1 MVKTLLKSVKQYKK
15 VSILTPLVMIGE
27 AVMEIVIPFLMKF
40 LIDEIYV
47 MERSGEFSMYI
58 VWYGLAMLAC
68 AAFALFCGIMG
79 GRLASKASAGFA
91 ANLRYDM
98 YDNIQTYSF
107 ANIDNFSTA
116 SLITRITTD
125 VSNVQL
131 AFQMCIRMLVRAP
144 ILFIM
149 ATIMSFVISPTIGG
163 IFIAAALVLGI
174 IVATIMV
181 KVAKPFRI
189 MFKKYDN
196 LNRVVQEDLTAIR
209 VVKSYVRE
217 EHEMDKMRSAT
228 QEVYNYSVKAEKL
241 LNYLTPV
248 VQCVIYVAMIL
259 LLLVGGN
266 MLIGES
272 SVVEG
277 NLVFGGLSTGDL
289 TSLLQYMTQILTAVM
304 LVAMCLQYISLS
316 KGSMDRIAEVLEEK
330 TTLPKTSTPVFEVKD
345 GSIDFDGVFMSYR
358 QKSDVNVL
366 SNIDLH
372 IKPGETLGIIGATGS
387 GKSSL
392 VSLIPRLYDVSAG
405 CVKVGGVDVKQYDLD
420 TLRSKVAM
428 VLQKNVLFSGSVS
441 ENLRWGDENAT
452 QEEIEEA
459 CRQACADEFIKQL
472 PGGYDYDLGQGG
484 VNVSGGQKQRLCI
497 ARALLRKPKIIIF
510 DDSTS
515 AVDTKTDA
523 MIRQSLRTHAP
534 EVTKIIIAQRVNSV
548 EDADRIVVLDQG
560 RIAGIGTHE
569 ELLAGNDIYRE
580 VYLSQ
585 MKGKADEEDGG
596 EEDGTRN

>member
-1 MVKTLLKSVKQYKK
+1 MVKTLLKSVKQYKT

-27 AVMEIVIPFLMKF
+27 AAMEIVIPFLMGF
-40 LIDEIYV
+40 LIDEITA
-47 MERSGEFSMYI
+47 MAETRTFSMDI
-58 VWYGLAMLAC
+58 VWYGIAMIAC

-144 ILFIM
+144 ILFIF
-149 ATIMSFVISPTIGG
+149 ATVMTFVISPTMGG
-163 IFIAAALVLGI
+163 VFIIAAIVLAIIVGI
-174 IVATIMV
+174 IMFR
-181 KVAKPFRI
+181 VAKPFRI

-217 EHEMDKMRSAT
+217 QHEMDKMREAT

-241 LNYLTPV
+241 LNYLMPV

-259 LLLVGGN
+259 LLIMGGN
-266 MLIGES
+266 MIIDGTGLTM
-272 SVVEG
+272 G
-277 NLVFGGLSTGDL
+277 NL

-316 KGSMDRIAEVLEEK
+316 RGSMDRIAAVLEEK
-330 TTLPKTSTPVFEVKD
+330 TSLPKTKTPVFEVKD
-345 GSIDFDGVFMSYR
+345 GSIDFDNVSMSYI
-358 QKSDVNVL
+358 QKSDVTVL
-366 SNIDLH
+366 SDIDLH
-372 IKPGETLGIIGATGS
+372 IKSGETIGIIGATGS

-392 VSLIPRLYDVSAG
+392 VSLIPRLYDVTGG
-405 CVKVGGVDVKQYDLD
+405 CVKVGGVDVREYDPD
-420 TLRSKVAM
+420 TLRSNVAM
-428 VLQKNVLFSGSVS
+428 VLQKNVLFSGSIT
-441 ENLRWGDENAT
+441 ENLRWGNENAT
-452 QEEIEEA
+452 QEQIEEA
-459 CRQACADEFIKQL
+459 CRQACADEFIQQL

-497 ARALLRKPKIIIF
+497 ARALLMNPKVIIF

-548 EDADRIVVLDQG
+548 EDADRIVVLNEG
-560 RIAGIGTHE
+560 KISSVGTHE
-569 ELLAGNDIYRE
+569 QLLETNEIYRE

-585 MKGKADEEDGG
+585 VKGKADEEGG
-596 EEDGTRN
+596 EEDGQND

>member
-1 MVKTLLKSVKQYKK
+1 MVKTLLKSVKQYKT

-27 AVMEIVIPFLMKF
+27 AAMEIVIPFLMKY

-47 MERSGEFSMYI
+47 MERTGEFSLYI
-58 VWYGLAMLAC
+58 VWYGIAMLAC

-131 AFQMCIRMLVRAP
+131 AYQMCIRMLVRAP

-149 ATIMSFVISPTIGG
+149 ATVMSFIISPTIGG
-163 IFIAAALVLGI
+163 IFIAAAVVLGI
-174 IVATIMV
+174 IVAFIMV
-181 KVAKPFRI
+181 KVASPFRI

-217 EHEMDKMRSAT
+217 QHEMDKMQKAT

-241 LNYLTPV
+241 LNYLAPV

-259 LLLVGGN
+259 LLLVGGD
-266 MLIGES
+266 MLIGS
-272 SVVEG
+272 STVENG
-277 NLVFGGLSTGDL
+277 NLIFGGLSTGDL

-330 TTLPKTSTPVFEVKD
+330 TTLPKPKQPVFEVKD
-345 GSIDFDGVFMSYR
+345 GSIDFNNVSMSYL
-358 QKSDVNVL
+358 QKADVTVL
-366 SNIDLH
+366 EGIDLH
-372 IKPGETLGIIGATGS
+372 IKSGETIGIIGATGS

-392 VSLIPRLYDVSAG
+392 VSLIPRLYDVAAG
-405 CVKVGGVDVKQYDLD
+405 SVEVGGVDVRDYNLD

-428 VLQKNVLFSGSVS
+428 VLQKNVLFSGSVI

-472 PGGYDYDLGQGG
+472 PGGYNYDLGQGG

-497 ARALLRKPKIIIF
+497 ARALLRKPKVIIF

-523 MIRQSLRTHAP
+523 MIRQALRTHAP
-534 EVTKIIIAQRVNSV
+534 EVTKIIIAQRVASV
-548 EDADRIVVLDQG
+548 EDADRIVVLDEG
-560 RIAGIGTHE
+560 KIVGVGTHE
-569 ELLAGNDIYRE
+569 ELLRNNGIYQE

-585 MKGKADEEDGG
+585 VKGKAEEEDGG
-596 EEDGTRN
+596 EQNG

>member
-1 MVKTLLKSVKQYKK
+1 MVRTLLKSVKQYKT

-27 AVMEIVIPFLMKF
+27 ASMEIIIPFLMGF
-40 LIDEIYV
+40 LIDEITA
-47 MERSGEFSMYI
+47 MAETTTFSMNI
-58 VWYGLAMLAC
+58 VWYGLAMIAC

-144 ILFIM
+144 ILFIFASVM
-149 ATIMSFVISPTIGG
+149 TFIISPTMGG
-163 IFIAAALVLGI
+163 IFIAAAVVLAIIVGI
-174 IVATIMV
+174 IMV
-181 KVAKPFRI
+181 RVSTPFRI

-217 EHEMDKMRSAT
+217 EHEMEKMRAAT
-228 QEVYNYSVKAEKL
+228 QDVYNYSVKAEKL
-241 LNYLTPV
+241 LNYLMPV

-259 LLLVGGN
+259 LLIMGGN
-266 MLIGES
+266 MIISEYTDFTM
-272 SVVEG
+272 G
-277 NLVFGGLSTGDL
+277 NL

-316 KGSMDRIAEVLEEK
+316 KGSMDRIAAVLEEK
-330 TTLPKTSTPVFEVKD
+330 TTLPKPENAITEVKD
-345 GSIDFDGVFMSYR
+345 GSIDFNDVFMSYI
-358 QKSDVNVL
+358 QKADVTVL
-366 SNIDLH
+366 KDIDLH
-372 IKPGETLGIIGATGS
+372 IKSGETIGIIGATGS

-392 VSLIPRLYDVSAG
+392 VSLIPRLYDVSSG
-405 CVKVGGVDVKQYDLD
+405 SVKVGGVDVRNYDLD

-428 VLQKNVLFSGSVS
+428 VLQKNVLFSGSIA

-452 QEEIEEA
+452 QEQIEEA
-459 CRQACADEFIKQL
+459 CRQACADEFIQQL
-472 PGGYDYDLGQGG
+472 PGKYQYDLGQGG

-497 ARALLRKPKIIIF
+497 ARALLRKPKVIIF

-523 MIRQSLRTHAP
+523 MIRHSLRTHAP
-534 EVTKIIIAQRVNSV
+534 DVTKIIIAQRVASV
-548 EDADRIVVLDQG
+548 EDADRIVVLDEG
-560 RIAGIGTHE
+560 KISGIGTHE
-569 ELLAGNDIYRE
+569 ELLKNNAIYQE

-585 MKGKADEEDGG
+585 VKGKADEEDGG
-596 EEDGTRN
+596 DIND

>member
-1 MVKTLLKSVKQYKK
+1 MVKTLLKSVKQYKT

-27 AVMEIVIPFLMKF
+27 AAMEIVIPFLMKY

-47 MERSGEFSMYI
+47 MERTGEFSLYI
-58 VWYGLAMLAC
+58 VWYGIAMLAC

-131 AFQMCIRMLVRAP
+131 AYQMCIRMLVRAP

-149 ATIMSFVISPTIGG
+149 ATVMSFIISPTIGG
-163 IFIAAALVLGI
+163 IFIAAAVVLGI
-174 IVATIMV
+174 IVAFIMV
-181 KVAKPFRI
+181 KVASPFRI

-217 EHEMDKMRSAT
+217 QHEMDKMQKAT
-228 QEVYNYSVKAEKL
+228 LDVYNYSVKAEKL

-259 LLLVGGN
+259 LLLVGGD
-266 MLIGES
+266 MLIGS
-272 SVVEG
+272 STVENG
-277 NLVFGGLSTGDL
+277 NLIFGGLSTGDL

-330 TTLPKTSTPVFEVKD
+330 TTLPKPKQPVFKVKD
-345 GSIDFDGVFMSYR
+345 GSIDFNNVSMSYL
-358 QKSDVNVL
+358 QKADVTVL
-366 SNIDLH
+366 EGIDLH
-372 IKPGETLGIIGATGS
+372 IKSGETIGIIGATGS

-392 VSLIPRLYDVSAG
+392 VSLIPRLYDVAAG
-405 CVKVGGVDVKQYDLD
+405 SVEVGGVDVRDYNLD

-428 VLQKNVLFSGSVS
+428 VLQKNVLFSGSVI

-472 PGGYDYDLGQGG
+472 PGGYNYDLGQGG

-497 ARALLRKPKIIIF
+497 ARALLRKPKVIIF

-523 MIRQSLRTHAP
+523 MIRQALRTHAP
-534 EVTKIIIAQRVNSV
+534 EVTKIIIAQRVASV
-548 EDADRIVVLDQG
+548 EDADRIVVLDEG
-560 RIAGIGTHE
+560 KIVGVGTHE
-569 ELLAGNDIYRE
+569 ELLRNNGIYQE

-585 MKGKADEEDGG
+585 VKGKAEEEDGG
-596 EEDGTRN
+596 EQNG

>member
-1 MVKTLLKSVKQYKK
+1 MVKTLLKSVKQYKT

-27 AVMEIVIPFLMKF
+27 AAMEIVIPFLMGF
-40 LIDEIYV
+40 LIDEITA
-47 MERSGEFSMYI
+47 MAETRTFSMDI
-58 VWYGLAMLAC
+58 VWYGIAMIAC

-144 ILFIM
+144 ILFIF
-149 ATIMSFVISPTIGG
+149 ATVMTFVISPTMGG
-163 IFIAAALVLGI
+163 VFIIAAIVLAIIVGI
-174 IVATIMV
+174 IMFR
-181 KVAKPFRI
+181 VAKPFRI

-217 EHEMDKMRSAT
+217 QHEMDKMREAT

-241 LNYLTPV
+241 LNYLMPV

-259 LLLVGGN
+259 LLIMGGN
-266 MLIGES
+266 MIIDGTGLTM
-272 SVVEG
+272 G
-277 NLVFGGLSTGDL
+277 NL

-316 KGSMDRIAEVLEEK
+316 RGSMDRIAAVLEEK
-330 TTLPKTSTPVFEVKD
+330 TSLPKTKTPVFEVKD
-345 GSIDFDGVFMSYR
+345 GSIDFDNVSISYI
-358 QKSDVNVL
+358 QESDVTVL
-366 SNIDLH
+366 SDIDLH
-372 IKPGETLGIIGATGS
+372 IKSGETIGIIGATGS

-392 VSLIPRLYDVSAG
+392 VSLIPRLYDVTGG
-405 CVKVGGVDVKQYDLD
+405 CVKVGGVDVREYDLD
-420 TLRSKVAM
+420 TLRSNVAM
-428 VLQKNVLFSGSVS
+428 VLQKNVLFSGSIT
-441 ENLRWGDENAT
+441 ENLRWGNENAT
-452 QEEIEEA
+452 QEQIEEA
-459 CRQACADEFIKQL
+459 CRQACADEFIQQL

-497 ARALLRKPKIIIF
+497 ARALLMNPKVIIF

-548 EDADRIVVLDQG
+548 EDADRIVVLNEG
-560 RIAGIGTHE
+560 KISSVGTHE
-569 ELLAGNDIYRE
+569 QLLETNEIYRE

-585 MKGKADEEDGG
+585 VKGKADEEGG
-596 EEDGTRN
+596 EEDGQND

>member
-1 MVKTLLKSVKQYKK
+1 MVKTLLKSVKQYKT

-27 AVMEIVIPFLMKF
+27 AAMEIVIPFLMKY

-47 MERSGEFSMYI
+47 MERTGEFSLYI
-58 VWYGLAMLAC
+58 VWYGIAMLAC

-131 AFQMCIRMLVRAP
+131 AYQMCIRMLVRAP
-144 ILFIM
+144 ILFVM
-149 ATIMSFVISPTIGG
+149 ATVMSFIISPTIGG
-163 IFIAAALVLGI
+163 IFVAAAVVLGI
-174 IVATIMV
+174 IVAFIMV
-181 KVAKPFRI
+181 KVASPFRI

-217 EHEMDKMRSAT
+217 QHEMDKMQKAT

-241 LNYLTPV
+241 LNYLAPV

-259 LLLVGGN
+259 LLLVGGD
-266 MLIGES
+266 MLIGS
-272 SVVEG
+272 STVENG
-277 NLVFGGLSTGDL
+277 NLIFGGLSTGDL

-316 KGSMDRIAEVLEEK
+316 KGSIDRIAEVLEEK
-330 TTLPKTSTPVFEVKD
+330 TTLPKPKQPVFEVKD
-345 GSIDFDGVFMSYR
+345 GSIDFNNVSMSYL
-358 QKSDVNVL
+358 QKADVTVL
-366 SNIDLH
+366 EGIDLH
-372 IKPGETLGIIGATGS
+372 IKSGETIGIIGATGS

-392 VSLIPRLYDVSAG
+392 VSLIPRLYDVAAG
-405 CVKVGGVDVKQYDLD
+405 SVEVGGVDVRDYNLD

-428 VLQKNVLFSGSVS
+428 VLQKNVLFSGSVI

-472 PGGYDYDLGQGG
+472 PGGYNYDLGQGG

-497 ARALLRKPKIIIF
+497 ARALLRKPKVIIF

-523 MIRQSLRTHAP
+523 MIRQALRTHAP
-534 EVTKIIIAQRVNSV
+534 EVTKIIIAQRVASV
-548 EDADRIVVLDQG
+548 EDADRIVVLDEG
-560 RIAGIGTHE
+560 KIVGVGTHE
-569 ELLAGNDIYRE
+569 ELLKNNGIYQE

-585 MKGKADEEDGG
+585 VKGKAEEEDGG
-596 EEDGTRN
+596 EQNG

>member
-1 MVKTLLKSVKQYKK
+1 MVRTLLKSVKQYKT

-27 AVMEIVIPFLMKF
+27 ASMEIIIPFLMGF
-40 LIDEIYV
+40 LIDEITA
-47 MERSGEFSMYI
+47 MAETTTFSMNI
-58 VWYGLAMLAC
+58 VWYGLAMIAC

-144 ILFIM
+144 ILFIFASVM
-149 ATIMSFVISPTIGG
+149 TFIISPTMGG
-163 IFIAAALVLGI
+163 IFIAAAVVLAIIVGI
-174 IVATIMV
+174 IMV
-181 KVAKPFRI
+181 RVSTPFRI

-217 EHEMDKMRSAT
+217 EHEMEKMRAAT
-228 QEVYNYSVKAEKL
+228 QDVYNYSVKAEKL
-241 LNYLTPV
+241 LNYLMPV
-248 VQCVIYVAMIL
+248 VQCVIYVAMVL
-259 LLLVGGN
+259 LLIMGGN
-266 MLIGES
+266 MIISEYTDFTM
-272 SVVEG
+272 G
-277 NLVFGGLSTGDL
+277 NL

-316 KGSMDRIAEVLEEK
+316 KGSMDRIAAVLEEK
-330 TTLPKTSTPVFEVKD
+330 TTLPKPENAVTEVKD
-345 GSIDFDGVFMSYR
+345 GSIDFNDVFMSYI
-358 QKSDVNVL
+358 QKADVTVL
-366 SNIDLH
+366 KDIDLH
-372 IKPGETLGIIGATGS
+372 IKSGETIGIIGATGS

-392 VSLIPRLYDVSAG
+392 VSLIPRLYDVSSG
-405 CVKVGGVDVKQYDLD
+405 RVKVGGADVRNYDLD

-428 VLQKNVLFSGSVS
+428 VLQKNVLFSGSIA

-452 QEEIEEA
+452 QEQIEEA
-459 CRQACADEFIKQL
+459 CRQACADEFIQQL
-472 PGGYDYDLGQGG
+472 PGKYQYDLGQGG

-497 ARALLRKPKIIIF
+497 ARALLRKPKVIIF

-523 MIRQSLRTHAP
+523 MIRHSLRTHAP
-534 EVTKIIIAQRVNSV
+534 DVTKIIIAQRVASV
-548 EDADRIVVLDQG
+548 EDADRIVVLDEG
-560 RIAGIGTHE
+560 KISGIGTHE
-569 ELLAGNDIYRE
+569 ELLKDNAIYQE

-585 MKGKADEEDGG
+585 VKGKADEEDGG
-596 EEDGTRN
+596 DIND

>member
-1 MVKTLLKSVKQYKK
+1 MVKTLLKSVKQYKT

-27 AVMEIVIPFLMKF
+27 AAMEIVIPFLMKY

-47 MERSGEFSMYI
+47 MERTGEFSLYI
-58 VWYGLAMLAC
+58 VWYGIAMLAC
-68 AAFALFCGIMG
+68 AAFALYCGIMG

-131 AFQMCIRMLVRAP
+131 AYQMCIRMLVRAP

-149 ATIMSFVISPTIGG
+149 ATVMSFIISPTIGG
-163 IFIAAALVLGI
+163 IFIAAAVVLGI
-174 IVATIMV
+174 IVAFIMV
-181 KVAKPFRI
+181 KVASPFRI

-217 EHEMDKMRSAT
+217 QHEMDKMQKAT
-228 QEVYNYSVKAEKL
+228 QDVYNYSVKAEKL

-259 LLLVGGN
+259 LLLVGGD
-266 MLIGES
+266 MLIGS
-272 SVVEG
+272 STVENG
-277 NLVFGGLSTGDL
+277 NLIFGGLSTGDL

-330 TTLPKTSTPVFEVKD
+330 TTLPKPKQPVFKVKD
-345 GSIDFDGVFMSYR
+345 GSIDFNNVSMSYL
-358 QKSDVNVL
+358 QKADVTVL
-366 SNIDLH
+366 EGIDLH
-372 IKPGETLGIIGATGS
+372 IKSGETIGIIGATGS

-392 VSLIPRLYDVSAG
+392 VSLIPRLYDVAAG
-405 CVKVGGVDVKQYDLD
+405 SVEVGGVDVRDYNLD

-428 VLQKNVLFSGSVS
+428 VLQKNVLFSGSVI

-472 PGGYDYDLGQGG
+472 PGGYNYDLGQGG

-497 ARALLRKPKIIIF
+497 ARALLRKPKVIIF

-523 MIRQSLRTHAP
+523 MIRQALRTHAP
-534 EVTKIIIAQRVNSV
+534 EVTKIIIAQRVASV
-548 EDADRIVVLDQG
+548 EDADRIVVLDEG
-560 RIAGIGTHE
+560 KIVGVGTHE
-569 ELLAGNDIYRE
+569 ELLRNNGIYQE

-585 MKGKADEEDGG
+585 VKGKAEEEDGG
-596 EEDGTRN
+596 EQNG

>member
-1 MVKTLLKSVKQYKK
+1 MVKTLLKSVKQYKT

-27 AVMEIVIPFLMKF
+27 AAMEIVIPFLMGF
-40 LIDEIYV
+40 LIDEITA
-47 MERSGEFSMYI
+47 MAETRTFSMDI
-58 VWYGLAMLAC
+58 VWYGIAMIAC

-144 ILFIM
+144 ILFIF
-149 ATIMSFVISPTIGG
+149 ATVMTFVISPTMGG
-163 IFIAAALVLGI
+163 VFIIAAIVLAI
-174 IVATIMV
+174 IVGIMMFR
-181 KVAKPFRI
+181 VAKPFRI

-217 EHEMDKMRSAT
+217 QHEMDKMREAT

-241 LNYLTPV
+241 LNYLMPV

-259 LLLVGGN
+259 LLIMGGN
-266 MLIGES
+266 MIIDGTGLTM
-272 SVVEG
+272 G
-277 NLVFGGLSTGDL
+277 NL

-316 KGSMDRIAEVLEEK
+316 RGSMDRIAAVLEEK
-330 TTLPKTSTPVFEVKD
+330 TSLPKTKTPVFEVKD
-345 GSIDFDGVFMSYR
+345 GSIDFDNVSMSYI
-358 QKSDVNVL
+358 QKSDVTVL
-366 SNIDLH
+366 SDIDLH
-372 IKPGETLGIIGATGS
+372 IKSGETIGIIGATGS

-392 VSLIPRLYDVSAG
+392 VSLIPRLYDVTGG
-405 CVKVGGVDVKQYDLD
+405 CVKVGGVDVREYDLD
-420 TLRSKVAM
+420 TLRSNVAM
-428 VLQKNVLFSGSVS
+428 VLQKNVLFSGSIT
-441 ENLRWGDENAT
+441 ENLRWGNENAT
-452 QEEIEEA
+452 QEQIEEA
-459 CRQACADEFIKQL
+459 CRQACADEFIQQL

-497 ARALLRKPKIIIF
+497 ARALLMNPKVIIF

-548 EDADRIVVLDQG
+548 EDADRIVVLNEG
-560 RIAGIGTHE
+560 KISGVGTHE
-569 ELLAGNDIYRE
+569 QLLETNEIYRE

-585 MKGKADEEDGG
+585 VKGKADEEGG
-596 EEDGTRN
+596 EEDGQND

>member
-1 MVKTLLKSVKQYKK
+1 MVKTLLKSVKQYKT

-27 AVMEIVIPFLMKF
+27 AAMEIVIPFLMGF
-40 LIDEIYV
+40 LIDEITA
-47 MERSGEFSMYI
+47 MAETRTFSMDI
-58 VWYGLAMLAC
+58 VWYGIAMIAC

-144 ILFIM
+144 ILFIF
-149 ATIMSFVISPTIGG
+149 ATVMTFVISPTMGG
-163 IFIAAALVLGI
+163 VFIIAAIVLAIIVGI
-174 IVATIMV
+174 IMFR
-181 KVAKPFRI
+181 VAKPFRI

-217 EHEMDKMRSAT
+217 QHEMDKMREAT

-241 LNYLTPV
+241 LNYLMPV

-259 LLLVGGN
+259 LLIMGGN
-266 MLIGES
+266 MIIDGTGLTM
-272 SVVEG
+272 G
-277 NLVFGGLSTGDL
+277 NL

-316 KGSMDRIAEVLEEK
+316 RGSMDRIAAVLEEK
-330 TTLPKTSTPVFEVKD
+330 TSLPKTKTPVFEVKD
-345 GSIDFDGVFMSYR
+345 GSIDFDNVSMSYI
-358 QKSDVNVL
+358 QKSDVTVL
-366 SNIDLH
+366 SDIDLH
-372 IKPGETLGIIGATGS
+372 IKSGETIGIIGATGS

-392 VSLIPRLYDVSAG
+392 VSLIPRLYDVTGG
-405 CVKVGGVDVKQYDLD
+405 CVKVGGVDVREYDLD
-420 TLRSKVAM
+420 TLRSNVAM
-428 VLQKNVLFSGSVS
+428 VLQKNVLFSGSIS
-441 ENLRWGDENAT
+441 ENLRWGNENAT
-452 QEEIEEA
+452 QEQIEEA
-459 CRQACADEFIKQL
+459 CRQACADEFIQQL

-497 ARALLRKPKIIIF
+497 ARALLMNPKVIIF

-523 MIRQSLRTHAP
+523 MIRQSLRTHSP

-548 EDADRIVVLDQG
+548 EDADRIVVLNEG
-560 RIAGIGTHE
+560 KISGVGTHE
-569 ELLAGNDIYRE
+569 QLLETNEIYRE
-580 VYLSQ
+580 VYISQ
-585 MKGKADEEDGG
+585 VKGKADEEGG
-596 EEDGTRN
+596 EEDGQND

>member
-1 MVKTLLKSVKQYKK
+1 MVRTLLKSVKQYKT
-15 VSILTPLVMIGE
+15 VSVLTPLVMIGE
-27 AVMEIVIPFLMKF
+27 AAMEIVIPFLMGF
-40 LIDEIYV
+40 LIDEITA
-47 MERSGEFSMYI
+47 MAKTQTFSMDI
-58 VWYGLAMLAC
+58 VWYGLAMIAC

-131 AFQMCIRMLVRAP
+131 AYQMCIRMLVRAP
-144 ILFIM
+144 ILFIF
-149 ATIMSFVISPTIGG
+149 ATIMTFVISPTMGG
-163 IFIAAALVLGI
+163 IFIAAAFVLAVIVGI
-174 IVATIMV
+174 IMV
-181 KVAKPFRI
+181 RVAKPFRI

-217 EHEMDKMRSAT
+217 EHEMDKMRKAT
-228 QEVYNYSVKAEKL
+228 QDVYDYSVKAEKL
-241 LNYLTPV
+241 LNYLMPV
-248 VQCVIYVAMIL
+248 VQCIIYVAMIL
-259 LLLVGGN
+259 LLIMGGN
-266 MLIGES
+266 MII
-272 SVVEG
+272 EG
-277 NLVFGGLSTGDL
+277 TGLTMGNL

-316 KGSMDRIAEVLEEK
+316 KGSMDRIAAVLEEK
-330 TTLPKTSTPVFEVKD
+330 TTLPKPAAPVYEVAD
-345 GSIDFDGVFMSYR
+345 SSIDFDNVSMSYI
-358 QKSDVNVL
+358 QKADVAVL
-366 SNIDLH
+366 SDINLH
-372 IKPGETLGIIGATGS
+372 IKSGETVGIIGATGS

-392 VSLIPRLYDVSAG
+392 VSLIPRLYDVAAG
-405 CVKVGGVDVKQYDLD
+405 SVKVGGVDVREYNLD
-420 TLRSKVAM
+420 TR
-428 VLQKNVLFSGSVS
+428 
-441 ENLRWGDENAT
+441 
-452 QEEIEEA
+452 
-459 CRQACADEFIKQL
+459 QL

-497 ARALLRKPKIIIF
+497 ARALLRKPKVIIF

-534 EVTKIIIAQRVNSV
+534 EVTKIIIAQRVASV
-548 EDADRIVVLDQG
+548 EDADRIIVLDEG
-560 RIAGIGTHE
+560 RISGVGTHE
-569 ELLAGNDIYRE
+569 ELLANNEIYQE

-585 MKGKADEEDGG
+585 VKGKADEDDGG
-596 EEDGTRN
+596 ENNG

>member
-1 MVKTLLKSVKQYKK
+1 MVKTLLKSVKQYKT

-27 AVMEIVIPFLMKF
+27 AAMEIVIPFLMKF

-47 MERSGEFSMYI
+47 MEQSGQFSMNI

-125 VSNVQL
+125 VSNVQI
-131 AFQMCIRMLVRAP
+131 AYQMCIRMLVRAP

-149 ATIMSFVISPTIGG
+149 ATVMSFVISPTIGG
-163 IFIAAALVLGI
+163 IFVAAAVVLAV
-174 IVATIMV
+174 IVAVIMV

-189 MFKKYDN
+189 MFRKYDN

-217 EHEMDKMRSAT
+217 EHETEKMKEAT

-259 LLLVGGN
+259 LLLVGGG
-266 MLIGES
+266 MLIDGS
-272 SVVEG
+272 SVIDG

-289 TSLLQYMTQILTAVM
+289 TSLLLYMTQILTAVM

-316 KGSMDRIAEVLEEK
+316 KGSIDRIAEVLEERPSLTEPVK
-330 TTLPKTSTPVFEVKD
+330 PVFDVKD
-345 GSIDFDGVFMSYR
+345 GSIDFNGVFMSYR
-358 QKSDVNVL
+358 QKADVSVL
-366 SNIDLH
+366 SDIDLH
-372 IKPGETLGIIGATGS
+372 IKPGETIGIIGATGS

-405 CVKVGGVDVKQYDLD
+405 SVKVGGVDVRDYDIE
-420 TLRSKVAM
+420 TLRSNVAM
-428 VLQKNVLFSGSVS
+428 VLQKNVLFSGSIT
-441 ENLRWGDENAT
+441 ENLRWGNENAT

-459 CRQACADEFIKQL
+459 CRQACADEFIRQL
-472 PGGYDYDLGQGG
+472 PGKYGYDLGQGG

-534 EVTKIIIAQRVNSV
+534 EVTKIIIAQRVASV
-548 EDADRIVVLDQG
+548 EDADRIVVLDEG

-569 ELLAGNDIYRE
+569 QLLATNDIYQE
-580 VYLSQ
+580 VYQSQ
-585 MKGKADEEDGG
+585 VKGNAEDGG
-596 EEDGTRN
+596 DLDGSAQ

>member
-1 MVKTLLKSVKQYKK
+1 MVKTLLKSVKQYKT

-27 AVMEIVIPFLMKF
+27 AAMEIVIPFLMGF
-40 LIDEIYV
+40 LIDEITA
-47 MERSGEFSMYI
+47 MAETRTFSMDI
-58 VWYGLAMLAC
+58 VWYGIAMIAC

-144 ILFIM
+144 ILFIF
-149 ATIMSFVISPTIGG
+149 ATVMTFVISPTMGG
-163 IFIAAALVLGI
+163 VFIIAAIVLAIIVGI
-174 IVATIMV
+174 IMFR
-181 KVAKPFRI
+181 VAKPFRI

-217 EHEMDKMRSAT
+217 QHEMDKMREAT

-241 LNYLTPV
+241 LNYLMPV

-259 LLLVGGN
+259 LLIMGGN
-266 MLIGES
+266 MIIDGTGLTM
-272 SVVEG
+272 G
-277 NLVFGGLSTGDL
+277 NL

-316 KGSMDRIAEVLEEK
+316 RGSMDRIAAVLEEK
-330 TTLPKTSTPVFEVKD
+330 TSLPKTKTPVFEVKD
-345 GSIDFDGVFMSYR
+345 GSIDFDNVSMSYI
-358 QKSDVNVL
+358 QKSDVTVL
-366 SNIDLH
+366 SDIDLH
-372 IKPGETLGIIGATGS
+372 IKSGETIGIIGATGS

-392 VSLIPRLYDVSAG
+392 VSLIPRLYDVTGG
-405 CVKVGGVDVKQYDLD
+405 CVKVGGVDVREYDLD
-420 TLRSKVAM
+420 TLRSNVAM
-428 VLQKNVLFSGSVS
+428 VLQKNVLFSGSIT
-441 ENLRWGDENAT
+441 ENLRWGNENAT
-452 QEEIEEA
+452 QEQIEEA
-459 CRQACADEFIKQL
+459 CRQACADEFIQQL

-497 ARALLRKPKIIIF
+497 ARALLMNPKVIIF

-548 EDADRIVVLDQG
+548 EDADRIVVLNEG
-560 RIAGIGTHE
+560 KISGVGTHE
-569 ELLAGNDIYRE
+569 QLLETNEIYRE

-585 MKGKADEEDGG
+585 VKGKADEEGG
-596 EEDGTRN
+596 EEDGQND

>member
-1 MVKTLLKSVKQYKK
+1 MVKTLLKSVKQYKT

-27 AVMEIVIPFLMKF
+27 AAMEIVIPFLMGF
-40 LIDEIYV
+40 LIDEITA
-47 MERSGEFSMYI
+47 MAETRTFSMDI
-58 VWYGLAMLAC
+58 VWYGIAMIAC

-144 ILFIM
+144 ILFIF
-149 ATIMSFVISPTIGG
+149 ATVMTFVISPTMGG
-163 IFIAAALVLGI
+163 VFIIAAIVLAIIVGI
-174 IVATIMV
+174 IMFR
-181 KVAKPFRI
+181 VAKPFRI

-217 EHEMDKMRSAT
+217 QHEMDKMREAT

-241 LNYLTPV
+241 LNYLMPV

-259 LLLVGGN
+259 LLIMGGN
-266 MLIGES
+266 MIIDGTGLTM
-272 SVVEG
+272 G
-277 NLVFGGLSTGDL
+277 NL

-316 KGSMDRIAEVLEEK
+316 RGSMDRIAAVLEEK
-330 TTLPKTSTPVFEVKD
+330 TSLPKTKTPVFEVKD
-345 GSIDFDGVFMSYR
+345 GSIDFDNVSMSYI
-358 QKSDVNVL
+358 QKSDVTVL
-366 SNIDLH
+366 SDIDLH
-372 IKPGETLGIIGATGS
+372 IKSGETIGIIGATGS

-392 VSLIPRLYDVSAG
+392 VSLIPRLYDVTGG
-405 CVKVGGVDVKQYDLD
+405 CVKVGGVDVREYDLD
-420 TLRSKVAM
+420 TLRSNVAM
-428 VLQKNVLFSGSVS
+428 VLQKNVLFSGSIS
-441 ENLRWGDENAT
+441 ENLRWGNENAT
-452 QEEIEEA
+452 QEQIEEA
-459 CRQACADEFIKQL
+459 CRQACADEFIQQL

-497 ARALLRKPKIIIF
+497 ARALLMNPKVIIF

-523 MIRQSLRTHAP
+523 MIRQSLRTHSP

-548 EDADRIVVLDQG
+548 EDADRIVVLNEG
-560 RIAGIGTHE
+560 KISGVGTHE
-569 ELLAGNDIYRE
+569 QLLETNEIYRE
-580 VYLSQ
+580 VYISQ
-585 MKGKADEEDGG
+585 VKGKADEEGG
-596 EEDGTRN
+596 EEDGNDD

>member
-1 MVKTLLKSVKQYKK
+1 MVKTLLKSVKQYKT

-27 AVMEIVIPFLMKF
+27 AAMEIVIPFLMGF
-40 LIDEIYV
+40 LIDEITA
-47 MERSGEFSMYI
+47 MAETRTFSMDI
-58 VWYGLAMLAC
+58 VWYGIAMIAC

-144 ILFIM
+144 ILFIF
-149 ATIMSFVISPTIGG
+149 ATVMTFVISPTMGG
-163 IFIAAALVLGI
+163 VFIIAAIVLAIIVGI
-174 IVATIMV
+174 IMFR
-181 KVAKPFRI
+181 VAKPFRI

-217 EHEMDKMRSAT
+217 QHEMDKMREAT

-241 LNYLTPV
+241 LNYLMPV

-259 LLLVGGN
+259 LLIMGGN
-266 MLIGES
+266 MIIDGTGLTM
-272 SVVEG
+272 G
-277 NLVFGGLSTGDL
+277 NL

-316 KGSMDRIAEVLEEK
+316 RGSMDRIAAVLEEK
-330 TTLPKTSTPVFEVKD
+330 TSLPKTKTPVFEVKD
-345 GSIDFDGVFMSYR
+345 GSIDFDNVSMSYI
-358 QKSDVNVL
+358 QKSDVTVL
-366 SNIDLH
+366 SDINLH
-372 IKPGETLGIIGATGS
+372 IKSGETIGIIGATGS

-392 VSLIPRLYDVSAG
+392 VSLIPRLYDVTGG
-405 CVKVGGVDVKQYDLD
+405 CVKVGGVDVREYDLD
-420 TLRSKVAM
+420 TLRSNVAM
-428 VLQKNVLFSGSVS
+428 VLQKNVLFSGSIS
-441 ENLRWGDENAT
+441 ENLRWGNENAT
-452 QEEIEEA
+452 QEQIEEA
-459 CRQACADEFIKQL
+459 CRQACADEFIQQL

-497 ARALLRKPKIIIF
+497 ARALLMNPKVIIF

-548 EDADRIVVLDQG
+548 EDADRIVVLNEG
-560 RIAGIGTHE
+560 KISGVGTHE
-569 ELLAGNDIYRE
+569 QLLETNEIYRE

-585 MKGKADEEDGG
+585 VKGKADEEGG
-596 EEDGTRN
+596 EEDGNDD

>member
-1 MVKTLLKSVKQYKK
+1 MVRTLLKSVKQYKT

-27 AVMEIVIPFLMKF
+27 ASMEIIIPFLMGF
-40 LIDEIYV
+40 LIDEITA
-47 MERSGEFSMYI
+47 MAETTTFSMNI
-58 VWYGLAMLAC
+58 VWYGLAMIAC

-144 ILFIM
+144 ILFIFASVM
-149 ATIMSFVISPTIGG
+149 TFIISPTMGG
-163 IFIAAALVLGI
+163 IFIAAAVVLAIIVGI
-174 IVATIMV
+174 IMV
-181 KVAKPFRI
+181 RVSTPFRI

-217 EHEMDKMRSAT
+217 EHEMEKMRAAT
-228 QEVYNYSVKAEKL
+228 QDVYNYSVKAEKL
-241 LNYLTPV
+241 LNYLMPV

-259 LLLVGGN
+259 LLIMGGN
-266 MLIGES
+266 MIISEYTDFTM
-272 SVVEG
+272 G
-277 NLVFGGLSTGDL
+277 NL

-316 KGSMDRIAEVLEEK
+316 KGSMDRIAAVLEEK
-330 TTLPKTSTPVFEVKD
+330 TTLPKPENAITEVKD
-345 GSIDFDGVFMSYR
+345 GSIDFNDVFMSYI
-358 QKSDVNVL
+358 QKADVTVL
-366 SNIDLH
+366 KDIDLH
-372 IKPGETLGIIGATGS
+372 IKSGETIGIIGATGS

-392 VSLIPRLYDVSAG
+392 VSLIPRLYDVSSG
-405 CVKVGGVDVKQYDLD
+405 SVKVGGVDVRNYDLD

-428 VLQKNVLFSGSVS
+428 VLQKNVLFSGSIA

-452 QEEIEEA
+452 QEQIEEA
-459 CRQACADEFIKQL
+459 CRQACADEFIQQL
-472 PGGYDYDLGQGG
+472 PGKYQYDLGQGG

-497 ARALLRKPKIIIF
+497 ARALLRKPKVIIF

-523 MIRQSLRTHAP
+523 MIRHSLRTHAP
-534 EVTKIIIAQRVNSV
+534 DVTKIIIAQRVASV
-548 EDADRIVVLDQG
+548 EDADRIVVLDEG
-560 RIAGIGTHE
+560 KISGIGTHE
-569 ELLAGNDIYRE
+569 ELLKDNAIYQE

-585 MKGKADEEDGG
+585 VKGKADEEDGG
-596 EEDGTRN
+596 DIND

>member
-1 MVKTLLKSVKQYKK
+1 MVKTLLKSVKQYKT

-27 AVMEIVIPFLMKF
+27 AAMEIVIPFLMGF
-40 LIDEIYV
+40 LIDEITA
-47 MERSGEFSMYI
+47 MAETRTFSMDI
-58 VWYGLAMLAC
+58 VWYGIAMIAC

-91 ANLRYDM
+91 ANLCYDM

-144 ILFIM
+144 ILFIF
-149 ATIMSFVISPTIGG
+149 ATVMTFVISPTMGG
-163 IFIAAALVLGI
+163 VFIIAAIVLAIIVGI
-174 IVATIMV
+174 IMFR
-181 KVAKPFRI
+181 VAKPFRI

-217 EHEMDKMRSAT
+217 QHEMDKMREAT

-241 LNYLTPV
+241 LNYLMPV

-259 LLLVGGN
+259 LLIMGGN
-266 MLIGES
+266 MIIDGTGLTM
-272 SVVEG
+272 G
-277 NLVFGGLSTGDL
+277 NL
-289 TSLLQYMTQILTAVM
+289 TSLLQYMTQILIAVM

-316 KGSMDRIAEVLEEK
+316 RGSMDRIAAVLEEK
-330 TTLPKTSTPVFEVKD
+330 TSLPKTKTPIFEVKD
-345 GSIDFDGVFMSYR
+345 GSIDFDNVSMSYI
-358 QKSDVNVL
+358 QKSDVTVL
-366 SNIDLH
+366 SDIDLH
-372 IKPGETLGIIGATGS
+372 IKSGETIGIIGATGS

-392 VSLIPRLYDVSAG
+392 VSLIPRLYDVTGG
-405 CVKVGGVDVKQYDLD
+405 CVKVGGVDVREYDLD
-420 TLRSKVAM
+420 TLRSNVAM
-428 VLQKNVLFSGSVS
+428 VLQKNVLFSGSIS
-441 ENLRWGDENAT
+441 ENLRWGNENAT
-452 QEEIEEA
+452 QEQIEEA
-459 CRQACADEFIKQL
+459 CRQACADEFIQQL

-497 ARALLRKPKIIIF
+497 ARALLMNPKVIIF

-548 EDADRIVVLDQG
+548 EDADRIVVLNEG
-560 RIAGIGTHE
+560 KISGVGTHE
-569 ELLAGNDIYRE
+569 QLLETNEIYRE

-585 MKGKADEEDGG
+585 VKGKADEEGG
-596 EEDGTRN
+596 EEDGNDD

>member
-1 MVKTLLKSVKQYKK
+1 MVKTLLKSVKQYKT
-15 VSILTPLVMIGE
+15 VSILTPVVMIGE
-27 AVMEIVIPFLMKF
+27 AAMEIAIPFLMQYLLGAIRQMQPGVF
-40 LIDEIYV
+40 NMDIL
-47 MERSGEFSMYI
+47 
-58 VWYGLAMLAC
+58 WYGLAMLAC

-131 AFQMCIRMLVRAP
+131 AYQMCIRMLVRAP
-144 ILFIM
+144 VLFIM
-149 ATIMSFVISPTIGG
+149 ATVMTFIISPTMGG
-163 IFIAAALVLGI
+163 IFIAAAVILGI
-174 IVATIMV
+174 IVAVIMV

-189 MFKKYDN
+189 MFRKYDD

-217 EHEMDKMRSAT
+217 EHEMEKMRKAVGD
-228 QEVYNYSVKAEKL
+228 VYDYAVKAEKL
-241 LNYLTPV
+241 LNWLTPV
-248 VQCVIYVAMIL
+248 VQGVIYVAMIL

-266 MLIGES
+266 AIIA
-272 SVVEG
+272 G
-277 NLVFGGLSTGDL
+277 NTGLEIENL
-289 TSLLQYMTQILTAVM
+289 TALLQYMTQILTAVM

-316 KGSMDRIAEVLEEK
+316 KGSMDRIAEVLKEK
-330 TTLPKTSTPVFEVKD
+330 TTLPKPKAPVFEVKD
-345 GSIDFDGVFMSYR
+345 GSIDFEDVSMSYL
-358 QKSDVNVL
+358 QKADVTVL
-366 SNIDLH
+366 DNINLH
-372 IKPGETLGIIGATGS
+372 IKSGETIGIIGATGS

-392 VSLIPRLYDVSAG
+392 VSLVPRLYDAAAG
-405 CVKVGGVDVKQYDLD
+405 TVKVGGVDVKDYNLD
-420 TLRSKVAM
+420 TLRSEVAM
-428 VLQKNVLFSGSVS
+428 VLQKNVLFSGTVI

-459 CRQACADEFIKQL
+459 CRQACADEFIQQL
-472 PGGYDYDLGQGG
+472 PGGYNYDLGQGG

-523 MIRQSLRTHAP
+523 MIRQALRTHAP
-534 EVTKIIIAQRVNSV
+534 EVTKIIIAQRVASV
-548 EDADRIVVLDQG
+548 EDADRIIVLDEG
-560 RIAGIGTHE
+560 KIVGLGTHE
-569 ELLAGNDIYRE
+569 ELLAGNEIYQE

-585 MKGKADEEDGG
+585 VKGKGEEEDGG
-596 EEDGTRN
+596 ENNG

>member
-1 MVKTLLKSVKQYKK
+1 MVRTLLKSVKQYKT

-27 AVMEIVIPFLMKF
+27 ASMEIIIPFLMGF
-40 LIDEIYV
+40 LIDEITA
-47 MERSGEFSMYI
+47 MAETTTFSMNI
-58 VWYGLAMLAC
+58 VWYGLAMIAC

-144 ILFIM
+144 ILFIFASVM
-149 ATIMSFVISPTIGG
+149 TFIISPTMGG
-163 IFIAAALVLGI
+163 IFIAAAVVLAIIVGI
-174 IVATIMV
+174 IMV
-181 KVAKPFRI
+181 RVSTPFRI

-217 EHEMDKMRSAT
+217 EHEMEKMRAAT
-228 QEVYNYSVKAEKL
+228 QDVYNYSVKAEKL
-241 LNYLTPV
+241 LNYLMPV

-259 LLLVGGN
+259 LLIMGGN
-266 MLIGES
+266 MIISEYTDFTM
-272 SVVEG
+272 G
-277 NLVFGGLSTGDL
+277 NL

-316 KGSMDRIAEVLEEK
+316 KGSMDRIAAVLEEK
-330 TTLPKTSTPVFEVKD
+330 TTLPKPENAITEVKD
-345 GSIDFDGVFMSYR
+345 GGIDFTDGFMSYI
-358 QKSDVNVL
+358 QKADVTVL
-366 SNIDLH
+366 KDIDLH
-372 IKPGETLGIIGATGS
+372 IKSGETIGIIGATGS

-392 VSLIPRLYDVSAG
+392 VSLIPRLYDVSSG
-405 CVKVGGVDVKQYDLD
+405 SVKVGGVDVRNYDLD

-428 VLQKNVLFSGSVS
+428 VLQKNVLFSGSIA

-452 QEEIEEA
+452 QEQIEEA
-459 CRQACADEFIKQL
+459 CRQACADEFIQQL
-472 PGGYDYDLGQGG
+472 PGKYQYDLGQGG

-497 ARALLRKPKIIIF
+497 ARALLRKPKVIIF

-523 MIRQSLRTHAP
+523 MIRHSLRTHAP
-534 EVTKIIIAQRVNSV
+534 DVTKIIIAQRVASV
-548 EDADRIVVLDQG
+548 EDADRIVVLDEG
-560 RIAGIGTHE
+560 KISGIGTHE
-569 ELLAGNDIYRE
+569 ELLKDNAIYQE

-585 MKGKADEEDGG
+585 VKGKADEEDGG
-596 EEDGTRN
+596 DIND

>member
-1 MVKTLLKSVKQYKK
+1 MVKTLLKSVKQYKT

-27 AVMEIVIPFLMKF
+27 AAMEIVIPFLMGF
-40 LIDEIYV
+40 LIDEITA
-47 MERSGEFSMYI
+47 MAETRTFSMDI
-58 VWYGLAMLAC
+58 VWYGIAMIAC

-144 ILFIM
+144 ILFIF
-149 ATIMSFVISPTIGG
+149 ATVMTFVISPTMGG
-163 IFIAAALVLGI
+163 VFIIAAIVLAIIVGI
-174 IVATIMV
+174 IMFR
-181 KVAKPFRI
+181 VAKPFRI

-217 EHEMDKMRSAT
+217 QHEMDKMREAT

-241 LNYLTPV
+241 LNYLMPV

-259 LLLVGGN
+259 LLIMGGN
-266 MLIGES
+266 MIIDGTGLTM
-272 SVVEG
+272 G
-277 NLVFGGLSTGDL
+277 NL

-316 KGSMDRIAEVLEEK
+316 RGSMDRIAAVLEEK
-330 TTLPKTSTPVFEVKD
+330 TSLPKTKTPIFEVKD
-345 GSIDFDGVFMSYR
+345 GSIDFDNVSMSYI
-358 QKSDVNVL
+358 QKSDVTVL
-366 SNIDLH
+366 SDIDLH
-372 IKPGETLGIIGATGS
+372 IKSGETIGIIGATGS

-392 VSLIPRLYDVSAG
+392 VSLIPRLYDVTGG
-405 CVKVGGVDVKQYDLD
+405 CVKVGGVDVREYDLD
-420 TLRSKVAM
+420 TLRSNVAM
-428 VLQKNVLFSGSVS
+428 VLQKNVLFSGSIS
-441 ENLRWGDENAT
+441 ENLRWGNENAT
-452 QEEIEEA
+452 QEQIEEA
-459 CRQACADEFIKQL
+459 CRQACADEFIQQL

-497 ARALLRKPKIIIF
+497 ARALLMNPKVIIF

-548 EDADRIVVLDQG
+548 EDADRIVVLNEG
-560 RIAGIGTHE
+560 KISGVGTHE
-569 ELLAGNDIYRE
+569 QLLETNEIYRE

-585 MKGKADEEDGG
+585 VKGKADEEGG
-596 EEDGTRN
+596 EEDGQND

>member
-1 MVKTLLKSVKQYKK
+1 MVKTLLKSVKQYKT

-27 AVMEIVIPFLMKF
+27 AAMEIVIPFLMKY

-47 MERSGEFSMYI
+47 MERTGEFSLYI
-58 VWYGLAMLAC
+58 VWYGIAMLAC
-68 AAFALFCGIMG
+68 AAFALYCGIMG

-131 AFQMCIRMLVRAP
+131 AYQMCIRMLVRAP

-149 ATIMSFVISPTIGG
+149 ATVMSFIISPTIGG
-163 IFIAAALVLGI
+163 IFIAAAVVLGI
-174 IVATIMV
+174 IVAFIMV
-181 KVAKPFRI
+181 KVASPFRI

-217 EHEMDKMRSAT
+217 QHEMDKMQKAT
-228 QEVYNYSVKAEKL
+228 QDVYNYSVKAEKL

-259 LLLVGGN
+259 LLLVGGD
-266 MLIGES
+266 MLIGS
-272 SVVEG
+272 STVENG
-277 NLVFGGLSTGDL
+277 NLIFGGLSTGDL

-330 TTLPKTSTPVFEVKD
+330 TTLPKPKQHVFEVKD
-345 GSIDFDGVFMSYR
+345 GSIDFNNVSMSYL
-358 QKSDVNVL
+358 QKADVTVL
-366 SNIDLH
+366 EGIDLH
-372 IKPGETLGIIGATGS
+372 IKSGETIGIIGATGS

-392 VSLIPRLYDVSAG
+392 VSLIPRLYDVAAG
-405 CVKVGGVDVKQYDLD
+405 SVEVGGVDVRDYNLD

-428 VLQKNVLFSGSVS
+428 VLQKNVLFSGSVI

-472 PGGYDYDLGQGG
+472 PGGYNYDLGQGG

-497 ARALLRKPKIIIF
+497 ARALLRKPKVIIF

-523 MIRQSLRTHAP
+523 MIRQALRTHAP
-534 EVTKIIIAQRVNSV
+534 EVTKIIIAQRVASV
-548 EDADRIVVLDQG
+548 EDADRIVVLDEG
-560 RIAGIGTHE
+560 KIVGVGTHE
-569 ELLAGNDIYRE
+569 ELLRNNGIYQE

-585 MKGKADEEDGG
+585 VKGKAEEEDGG
-596 EEDGTRN
+596 EQNG

>member
-1 MVKTLLKSVKQYKK
+1 MVKTLLKSVKQYKT
-15 VSILTPLVMIGE
+15 VSILTPVVMIGE
-27 AVMEIVIPFLMKF
+27 AAMEIAIPFLMQYLLGAIRQMQPGVF
-40 LIDEIYV
+40 NMDIL
-47 MERSGEFSMYI
+47 
-58 VWYGLAMLAC
+58 WYGIAMLAC

-131 AFQMCIRMLVRAP
+131 AYQMCIRMLVRAP
-144 ILFIM
+144 VLFIM
-149 ATIMSFVISPTIGG
+149 ATVMTFIISPTMGG
-163 IFIAAALVLGI
+163 IFIAAAVILGI
-174 IVATIMV
+174 IVAVIMV

-189 MFKKYDN
+189 MFRKYDD

-217 EHEMDKMRSAT
+217 EHEMEKMRKAVGD
-228 QEVYNYSVKAEKL
+228 VYDYAVKAEKL
-241 LNYLTPV
+241 LNWLTPV
-248 VQCVIYVAMIL
+248 VQGVIYVAMIL

-266 MLIGES
+266 AIIA
-272 SVVEG
+272 G
-277 NLVFGGLSTGDL
+277 NTGLEIENL
-289 TSLLQYMTQILTAVM
+289 TALLQYMTQILTAVM

-330 TTLPKTSTPVFEVKD
+330 TTLPKPKAPVFEVKD
-345 GSIDFDGVFMSYR
+345 GSIDFDNVSMSYL
-358 QKSDVNVL
+358 QKADVTVL
-366 SNIDLH
+366 DNINLH
-372 IKPGETLGIIGATGS
+372 IKSGETIGIIGATGS

-392 VSLIPRLYDVSAG
+392 VSLIPRLYDAAAG
-405 CVKVGGVDVKQYDLD
+405 TVKVGGVDVKDYNLD
-420 TLRSKVAM
+420 TLRSEVAM
-428 VLQKNVLFSGSVS
+428 VLQKNVLFSGTVM

-459 CRQACADEFIKQL
+459 CRQACADEFIQQL
-472 PGGYDYDLGQGG
+472 PGGYNYDLGQGG

-523 MIRQSLRTHAP
+523 MIRQALRTHAP
-534 EVTKIIIAQRVNSV
+534 EVTKIIIAQRVASV
-548 EDADRIVVLDQG
+548 EDADRIIVLDEG
-560 RIAGIGTHE
+560 KIVGLGTHE
-569 ELLAGNDIYRE
+569 ELLAGNEIYQE

-585 MKGKADEEDGG
+585 VKGKGEEEDGG
-596 EEDGTRN
+596 ENNG

>member
-1 MVKTLLKSVKQYKK
+1 MVKTLLKSVKQYKT
-15 VSILTPLVMIGE
+15 VSILTPVVMIGE
-27 AVMEIVIPFLMKF
+27 AAMEIAIPFLMQYLLGAIRQMQPGVF
-40 LIDEIYV
+40 NMDIL
-47 MERSGEFSMYI
+47 
-58 VWYGLAMLAC
+58 WYGLAMLAC

-131 AFQMCIRMLVRAP
+131 AYQMCIRMLVRAP
-144 ILFIM
+144 VLFIM
-149 ATIMSFVISPTIGG
+149 ATVMTFIISPTMGG
-163 IFIAAALVLGI
+163 IFIVAAVILGI
-174 IVATIMV
+174 IVAVIMV

-189 MFKKYDN
+189 MFRKYDD

-217 EHEMDKMRSAT
+217 EHEMEKMRKAVGD
-228 QEVYNYSVKAEKL
+228 VYDYAVQAEKL
-241 LNYLTPV
+241 LNWLTPV
-248 VQCVIYVAMIL
+248 VQGVIYVAMIL

-266 MLIGES
+266 AIIADNTGLEIE
-272 SVVEG
+272 
-277 NLVFGGLSTGDL
+277 NLTA
-289 TSLLQYMTQILTAVM
+289 LLQYMTQILTAVM

-330 TTLPKTSTPVFEVKD
+330 TTLPKPKAPVFEVKD
-345 GSIDFDGVFMSYR
+345 GSIDFDNVSMSYL
-358 QKSDVNVL
+358 QKADVTVL
-366 SNIDLH
+366 DNINLH
-372 IKPGETLGIIGATGS
+372 IKSGETIGIIGATGS

-392 VSLIPRLYDVSAG
+392 VSLIPRLYDAAAG
-405 CVKVGGVDVKQYDLD
+405 TVKVGGVDVKDYNLD
-420 TLRSKVAM
+420 TLRSEVAM
-428 VLQKNVLFSGSVS
+428 VLQKNVLFSGTVI

-459 CRQACADEFIKQL
+459 CRQACADEFIQQL
-472 PGGYDYDLGQGG
+472 PGGYNYDLGQGG

-523 MIRQSLRTHAP
+523 MIRQALRTHAP
-534 EVTKIIIAQRVNSV
+534 EVTKIIIAQRVASV
-548 EDADRIVVLDQG
+548 EDADRIIVLDEG
-560 RIAGIGTHE
+560 KIVGLGTHE
-569 ELLAGNDIYRE
+569 ELLAGNEIYQE

-585 MKGKADEEDGG
+585 VKGKGEEEDGG
-596 EEDGTRN
+596 ENNG

>member
-1 MVKTLLKSVKQYKK
+1 MVKTLLKSVKQYKT

-27 AVMEIVIPFLMKF
+27 AAMEIVIPFLMGF
-40 LIDEIYV
+40 LIDEITA
-47 MERSGEFSMYI
+47 MAETRTFSMDI
-58 VWYGLAMLAC
+58 VWYGIAMIAC

-144 ILFIM
+144 ILFIF
-149 ATIMSFVISPTIGG
+149 ATVMTFVISPTMGG
-163 IFIAAALVLGI
+163 VFIIAAIVLAIIVGI
-174 IVATIMV
+174 IMFR
-181 KVAKPFRI
+181 VAKPFRI

-217 EHEMDKMRSAT
+217 QHEMDKMREAT

-241 LNYLTPV
+241 LNYLMPV

-259 LLLVGGN
+259 LLIMGGN
-266 MLIGES
+266 MIIDGTGLTM
-272 SVVEG
+272 G
-277 NLVFGGLSTGDL
+277 NL

-316 KGSMDRIAEVLEEK
+316 RGSMDRIAAVLEEK
-330 TTLPKTSTPVFEVKD
+330 TSLPKTKTPVFEVKD
-345 GSIDFDGVFMSYR
+345 GSIDFDNVSMSYI
-358 QKSDVNVL
+358 QKSDVTVL
-366 SNIDLH
+366 SDIDLH
-372 IKPGETLGIIGATGS
+372 IKSGETIGIIGATGS

-392 VSLIPRLYDVSAG
+392 VSLIPRLYDVTGG
-405 CVKVGGVDVKQYDLD
+405 CVKVGGVDVREYDLD
-420 TLRSKVAM
+420 TLRSNVAM
-428 VLQKNVLFSGSVS
+428 VLQKNVLFSGSIT
-441 ENLRWGDENAT
+441 ENLRWGNENAT
-452 QEEIEEA
+452 QEQIEEA
-459 CRQACADEFIKQL
+459 CRQACADEFIQKL

-497 ARALLRKPKIIIF
+497 ARALLMNPKVIIF

-548 EDADRIVVLDQG
+548 EDADRIVVLNEG
-560 RIAGIGTHE
+560 KISGVGTHE
-569 ELLAGNDIYRE
+569 QLLETNEIYRE

-585 MKGKADEEDGG
+585 VKGKADEEGG
-596 EEDGTRN
+596 EEDGNDD

>member
-1 MVKTLLKSVKQYKK
+1 MVKTLLKSVKQYKT

-27 AVMEIVIPFLMKF
+27 AAMEIVIPFLMKY

-47 MERSGEFSMYI
+47 MERTGEFSLYI
-58 VWYGLAMLAC
+58 VWYGIAMLAC

-131 AFQMCIRMLVRAP
+131 AYQMCIRMLVRAP
-144 ILFIM
+144 ILFVM
-149 ATIMSFVISPTIGG
+149 ATVMSFIISPTIGG
-163 IFIAAALVLGI
+163 IFVAAAVVLGI
-174 IVATIMV
+174 IVAFIMV
-181 KVAKPFRI
+181 KVASPFRI

-217 EHEMDKMRSAT
+217 QHEMDKMQKAT
-228 QEVYNYSVKAEKL
+228 QDVYNYSVKAEKL
-241 LNYLTPV
+241 LNYLAPV

-259 LLLVGGN
+259 LLLVGGD
-266 MLIGES
+266 MLIGS
-272 SVVEG
+272 STVENG
-277 NLVFGGLSTGDL
+277 NLIFGGLSTGDL

-330 TTLPKTSTPVFEVKD
+330 TTLPKPRQPVFEVKD
-345 GSIDFDGVFMSYR
+345 GSIDFNNVSMSYL
-358 QKSDVNVL
+358 QKADVTVL
-366 SNIDLH
+366 EGIDLH
-372 IKPGETLGIIGATGS
+372 IKSGETIGIIGATGS

-392 VSLIPRLYDVSAG
+392 VSLIPRLYDVAAG
-405 CVKVGGVDVKQYDLD
+405 SVEVGGVDVRDYNLD

-428 VLQKNVLFSGSVS
+428 VLQKNVLFSGSVI

-459 CRQACADEFIKQL
+459 CGQACADEFIKQL
-472 PGGYDYDLGQGG
+472 PGGYNYDLGQGG

-497 ARALLRKPKIIIF
+497 ARALLRKPKVIIF

-523 MIRQSLRTHAP
+523 MIRQALRTHAP
-534 EVTKIIIAQRVNSV
+534 EVTKIIIAQRVASV
-548 EDADRIVVLDQG
+548 EDADRIVVLDEG
-560 RIAGIGTHE
+560 KIVGVGTHE
-569 ELLAGNDIYRE
+569 ELLKNNGIYQE

-585 MKGKADEEDGG
+585 VKGKAEEEDGG
-596 EEDGTRN
+596 EQNG

>member
-1 MVKTLLKSVKQYKK
+1 MVKTLLKSVKQYKT

-27 AVMEIVIPFLMKF
+27 AAMEIVIPFLMGF
-40 LIDEIYV
+40 LIDEITA
-47 MERSGEFSMYI
+47 MAETRTFSMDI
-58 VWYGLAMLAC
+58 VWYGIAMIAC

-144 ILFIM
+144 ILFIF
-149 ATIMSFVISPTIGG
+149 ATVMTFVISPTMGG
-163 IFIAAALVLGI
+163 VFIIAAIVLAIIVGI
-174 IVATIMV
+174 IMFR
-181 KVAKPFRI
+181 VAKPFRI

-217 EHEMDKMRSAT
+217 QHEMDKMREAT

-241 LNYLTPV
+241 LNYLMPV

-259 LLLVGGN
+259 LLIMGGN
-266 MLIGES
+266 MIIDGTGLTM
-272 SVVEG
+272 G
-277 NLVFGGLSTGDL
+277 NL

-316 KGSMDRIAEVLEEK
+316 RGSMDRIAAVLEEK
-330 TTLPKTSTPVFEVKD
+330 TSLPKTKTPVFEVKD
-345 GSIDFDGVFMSYR
+345 GSIDFDNVSMSYI
-358 QKSDVNVL
+358 QKSDVTVL
-366 SNIDLH
+366 SDIDLH
-372 IKPGETLGIIGATGS
+372 IKSGETIGIIGATGS

-392 VSLIPRLYDVSAG
+392 VSLIPRLYDVTGG
-405 CVKVGGVDVKQYDLD
+405 CVKVGGVDVREYDLD
-420 TLRSKVAM
+420 TLRSNVAM
-428 VLQKNVLFSGSVS
+428 VLQKNVLFSGSIS
-441 ENLRWGDENAT
+441 ENLRWGNENAT
-452 QEEIEEA
+452 QEQIEEA
-459 CRQACADEFIKQL
+459 CRQACADEFIQQL

-497 ARALLRKPKIIIF
+497 ARALLMNPKVIIF

-548 EDADRIVVLDQG
+548 EDADRIVVLNEG
-560 RIAGIGTHE
+560 KISSVGTHE
-569 ELLAGNDIYRE
+569 QLLETNEIYRE

-585 MKGKADEEDGG
+585 VKGKADEEGG
-596 EEDGTRN
+596 EEDGQND

>member
-1 MVKTLLKSVKQYKK
+1 MVKTLLKSVKQYKT

-27 AVMEIVIPFLMKF
+27 AAMEIVIPFLMGF
-40 LIDEIYV
+40 LIDEITA
-47 MERSGEFSMYI
+47 MAETRTFSMDI
-58 VWYGLAMLAC
+58 VWYGIAMIAC

-144 ILFIM
+144 ILFIF
-149 ATIMSFVISPTIGG
+149 ATVMTFVISPTMGG
-163 IFIAAALVLGI
+163 VFIIAAIVLAIIVGI
-174 IVATIMV
+174 IMFR
-181 KVAKPFRI
+181 VAKPFRI

-217 EHEMDKMRSAT
+217 QHEMDKMREAT

-241 LNYLTPV
+241 LNYLLPV

-259 LLLVGGN
+259 LLIMGGN
-266 MLIGES
+266 MIIDGTGLTM
-272 SVVEG
+272 G
-277 NLVFGGLSTGDL
+277 NL

-316 KGSMDRIAEVLEEK
+316 RGSMDRIAAVLEEK
-330 TTLPKTSTPVFEVKD
+330 TSLPKTKTPVFEVKD
-345 GSIDFDGVFMSYR
+345 GSIDFDNVSMSYI
-358 QKSDVNVL
+358 QKSDVTVL
-366 SNIDLH
+366 SDIDLH
-372 IKPGETLGIIGATGS
+372 IKSGETIGIIGATGS

-392 VSLIPRLYDVSAG
+392 VSLIPRLYDVTGG
-405 CVKVGGVDVKQYDLD
+405 CVKVGGVDVREYDLD
-420 TLRSKVAM
+420 TLRSNVAM
-428 VLQKNVLFSGSVS
+428 VLQKNVLFSGSIS
-441 ENLRWGDENAT
+441 ENLRWGNENAT
-452 QEEIEEA
+452 QEQIEEA
-459 CRQACADEFIKQL
+459 CRQACADEFIQQL

-497 ARALLRKPKIIIF
+497 ARALLMNPKVIIF

-548 EDADRIVVLDQG
+548 EDADRIVVLNEG
-560 RIAGIGTHE
+560 KISGVGTHE
-569 ELLAGNDIYRE
+569 QLLETNEIYRE

-585 MKGKADEEDGG
+585 VKGKADEEGG
-596 EEDGTRN
+596 EEDGNDD

>member
-1 MVKTLLKSVKQYKK
+1 MVKTLLKSVKQYKT

-27 AVMEIVIPFLMKF
+27 AAMEIVIPFLMGF
-40 LIDEIYV
+40 LIDEITA
-47 MERSGEFSMYI
+47 MAETRTFSMDI
-58 VWYGLAMLAC
+58 VWYGIAMIAC

-144 ILFIM
+144 ILFIF
-149 ATIMSFVISPTIGG
+149 ATVMTFVISPTMGG
-163 IFIAAALVLGI
+163 VFIIAAIVLAIIVGI
-174 IVATIMV
+174 IMFR
-181 KVAKPFRI
+181 VAKPFRI

-217 EHEMDKMRSAT
+217 QHEMDKMREAT

-241 LNYLTPV
+241 LNYLMPV

-259 LLLVGGN
+259 LLIMGGN
-266 MLIGES
+266 MIIDGTGLTM
-272 SVVEG
+272 G
-277 NLVFGGLSTGDL
+277 NL

-316 KGSMDRIAEVLEEK
+316 RGSMDRIAAVLEEK
-330 TTLPKTSTPVFEVKD
+330 TSLPKTKTPIFEVKD
-345 GSIDFDGVFMSYR
+345 GSIDFDNVSMSYI
-358 QKSDVNVL
+358 QKSDVTVL
-366 SNIDLH
+366 SDIDLH
-372 IKPGETLGIIGATGS
+372 IKSGETIGIIGATGS

-392 VSLIPRLYDVSAG
+392 VSLIPRLYDVTGG
-405 CVKVGGVDVKQYDLD
+405 CVKVGGVDVREYDLD
-420 TLRSKVAM
+420 TLRSNVAM
-428 VLQKNVLFSGSVS
+428 VLQKNVLFSGSIT
-441 ENLRWGDENAT
+441 ENLRWGNENAT
-452 QEEIEEA
+452 QEQIEEA
-459 CRQACADEFIKQL
+459 CRQACADEFIQKL

-497 ARALLRKPKIIIF
+497 ARALLMNPKVIIF

-548 EDADRIVVLDQG
+548 EDADRIVVLNEG
-560 RIAGIGTHE
+560 KISGVGTHE
-569 ELLAGNDIYRE
+569 QLLETNEIYRE

-585 MKGKADEEDGG
+585 VKGKADEEGG
-596 EEDGTRN
+596 EEDGNDD

>member
-1 MVKTLLKSVKQYKK
+1 MVKTLLKSVKQYKT

-27 AVMEIVIPFLMKF
+27 AAMEIVIPFLMGF
-40 LIDEIYV
+40 LIDEITA
-47 MERSGEFSMYI
+47 MAETRTFSMDI
-58 VWYGLAMLAC
+58 VWYGIAMIAC

-144 ILFIM
+144 ILFIF
-149 ATIMSFVISPTIGG
+149 ATVMTFVISPTMGG
-163 IFIAAALVLGI
+163 VFIIAAIVLAIIVGI
-174 IVATIMV
+174 IMFR
-181 KVAKPFRI
+181 VAKPFRI
-189 MFKKYDN
+189 MFRKYDN

-217 EHEMDKMRSAT
+217 QHEMDKMREAT

-241 LNYLTPV
+241 LNYLMPV

-259 LLLVGGN
+259 LLIMGGN
-266 MLIGES
+266 MIIDGTGLTM
-272 SVVEG
+272 G
-277 NLVFGGLSTGDL
+277 NL

-316 KGSMDRIAEVLEEK
+316 RGSMDRIAAVLEEK
-330 TTLPKTSTPVFEVKD
+330 TSLPKTKTPVFEVKD
-345 GSIDFDGVFMSYR
+345 GSIDFDNVSMSYI
-358 QKSDVNVL
+358 QKSDVTVL
-366 SNIDLH
+366 SDIDLH
-372 IKPGETLGIIGATGS
+372 IKSGETIGIIGATGS

-392 VSLIPRLYDVSAG
+392 VSLIPRLYDVTGG
-405 CVKVGGVDVKQYDLD
+405 CVKVGGVDVREYDLD
-420 TLRSKVAM
+420 TLRSNVAM
-428 VLQKNVLFSGSVS
+428 VLQKNVLFSGSIS
-441 ENLRWGDENAT
+441 ENLRWGNENAT
-452 QEEIEEA
+452 QEQIEEA
-459 CRQACADEFIKQL
+459 CRQACADEFIQQL

-497 ARALLRKPKIIIF
+497 ARALLMNPKVIIF

-548 EDADRIVVLDQG
+548 EDADRIVVLNEG
-560 RIAGIGTHE
+560 KISGVGTHE
-569 ELLAGNDIYRE
+569 QLLETNEIYRE

-585 MKGKADEEDGG
+585 VKGKADEEGG
-596 EEDGTRN
+596 EEDGQND

>member
-1 MVKTLLKSVKQYKK
+1 MVKTLLKSVKQYKT
-15 VSILTPLVMIGE
+15 VSILTPVVMIGE
-27 AVMEIVIPFLMKF
+27 AAMEIAIPFLMQYLLGAIRQMQPGVF
-40 LIDEIYV
+40 NMDIL
-47 MERSGEFSMYI
+47 
-58 VWYGLAMLAC
+58 WYGLAMLAC

-131 AFQMCIRMLVRAP
+131 AYQMCIRMLVRAP
-144 ILFIM
+144 VLFIM
-149 ATIMSFVISPTIGG
+149 ATVMTFIISPTMGG
-163 IFIAAALVLGI
+163 IFIVAAVILGI
-174 IVATIMV
+174 IVAVIMV

-189 MFKKYDN
+189 MFRKYDD

-217 EHEMDKMRSAT
+217 EHEMEKMRKAVGD
-228 QEVYNYSVKAEKL
+228 VYDYAVKAEKL
-241 LNYLTPV
+241 LNWLTPV
-248 VQCVIYVAMIL
+248 VQGVIYVAMIL

-266 MLIGES
+266 AIIA
-272 SVVEG
+272 G
-277 NLVFGGLSTGDL
+277 NTGLEIENL
-289 TSLLQYMTQILTAVM
+289 TALLQYMTQILTAVM

-330 TTLPKTSTPVFEVKD
+330 TTLPKPKAPVFEVKD
-345 GSIDFDGVFMSYR
+345 GSIDFDNVSMSYL
-358 QKSDVNVL
+358 QKADVTVL
-366 SNIDLH
+366 DNINLH
-372 IKPGETLGIIGATGS
+372 IKSGETIGIIGATGS

-392 VSLIPRLYDVSAG
+392 VSLIPRLYDAAAG
-405 CVKVGGVDVKQYDLD
+405 TVKVGGVDVKDYNLD
-420 TLRSKVAM
+420 TLRSEVAM
-428 VLQKNVLFSGSVS
+428 VLQKNVLFSGTVI

-459 CRQACADEFIKQL
+459 CRQACADEFIQQL
-472 PGGYDYDLGQGG
+472 PGGYNYDLGQGG

-523 MIRQSLRTHAP
+523 MIRQALRTHAP
-534 EVTKIIIAQRVNSV
+534 EVTKIIIAQRVASV
-548 EDADRIVVLDQG
+548 EDADRIIVLDEG
-560 RIAGIGTHE
+560 KIVGLGTHE
-569 ELLAGNDIYRE
+569 ELLAGNEIYQE

-585 MKGKADEEDGG
+585 VKGKGEEEDGG
-596 EEDGTRN
+596 ENNG

>member
-1 MVKTLLKSVKQYKK
+1 MVRTLLKSVKQYKT
-15 VSILTPLVMIGE
+15 VSVLTPLVMIGE
-27 AVMEIVIPFLMKF
+27 AAMEIVIPFLMGF
-40 LIDEIYV
+40 LIDEITA
-47 MERSGEFSMYI
+47 MAKTQTFSMDI
-58 VWYGLAMLAC
+58 VWYGLAMIAC

-131 AFQMCIRMLVRAP
+131 AYQMCIRMLVRAP
-144 ILFIM
+144 ILFIF
-149 ATIMSFVISPTIGG
+149 ATIMTFVISPTMGG
-163 IFIAAALVLGI
+163 IFIAAAFVLAVIVGI
-174 IVATIMV
+174 IMV
-181 KVAKPFRI
+181 RVAKPFRI

-217 EHEMDKMRSAT
+217 EHEMDKMRKAT
-228 QEVYNYSVKAEKL
+228 QDVYDYSVKAEKL
-241 LNYLTPV
+241 LNYLMPV
-248 VQCVIYVAMIL
+248 VQCIIYVAMIL
-259 LLLVGGN
+259 LLIMGGN
-266 MLIGES
+266 MII
-272 SVVEG
+272 EG
-277 NLVFGGLSTGDL
+277 TGLTMGNL

-316 KGSMDRIAEVLEEK
+316 KGSMDRIAAVLEEK
-330 TTLPKTSTPVFEVKD
+330 TTLPKPAAPVYEVAD
-345 GSIDFDGVFMSYR
+345 GSIDFDNVSMSYI
-358 QKSDVNVL
+358 QKADVAVL
-366 SNIDLH
+366 SDINLH
-372 IKPGETLGIIGATGS
+372 IKSGETVGIIGATGS

-392 VSLIPRLYDVSAG
+392 VSLIPRLYDVAAG
-405 CVKVGGVDVKQYDLD
+405 SVKVGGVDVREYNLD

-428 VLQKNVLFSGSVS
+428 VLQKNVLFSGSIT

-459 CRQACADEFIKQL
+459 CRQACADEFIRQL

-497 ARALLRKPKIIIF
+497 ARALLRKPKVIIF

-534 EVTKIIIAQRVNSV
+534 EVTK
-548 EDADRIVVLDQG
+548 
-560 RIAGIGTHE
+560 
-569 ELLAGNDIYRE
+569 
-580 VYLSQ
+580 
-585 MKGKADEEDGG
+585 
-596 EEDGTRN
+596 